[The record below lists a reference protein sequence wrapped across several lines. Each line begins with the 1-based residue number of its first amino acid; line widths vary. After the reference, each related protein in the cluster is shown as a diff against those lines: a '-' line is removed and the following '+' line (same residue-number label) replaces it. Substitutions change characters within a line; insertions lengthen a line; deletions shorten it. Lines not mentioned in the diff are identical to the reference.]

1 MAVAHARPG
10 ELYPDDH
17 RVPSIDRL
25 PAATSVSHCATGGQS
40 LVETR
45 KGPTFHGRLFTLAGR
60 ISPLSGFIVLP
71 THPLLHHYS
80 LSGVTFAFGGAI
92 SSWRPALAMTARRIC
107 FCGPEFLGCLPHLVY
122 PSTATRRT
130 SPKALYKP
138 FFLGRGASRRRRG
151 PAAVLSPPRPA
162 LLSNVSARLCY
173 VYARSHSPR
182 LQKQWAS
189 VASPPSVCTCCL
201 TQSGP
206 VLSVSYTSE
215 SIRRP
220 SGSYNISCLFPLPP
234 FHYLLSCSA
243 GPPLGYLV

>member
-1 MAVAHARPG
+1 MRPG
-10 ELYPDDH
+10 RAHVSWAPLHSSRANKSSVRLYC
-17 RVPSIDRL
+17 L
-25 PAATSVSHCATGGQS
+25 
-40 LVETR
+40 
-45 KGPTFHGRLFTLAGR
+45 
-60 ISPLSGFIVLP
+60 
-71 THPLLHHYS
+71 THPPFAPSLLIVWRHFCFWGRYIELAS
-80 LSGVTFAFGGAI
+80 SAGDDCPPYLLLRPRVSWLLAPSG
-92 SSWRPALAMTARRIC
+92 
-107 FCGPEFLGCLPHLVY
+107 LPLHRHAPHVAQ
-122 PSTATRRT
+122 SFIQA
-130 SPKALYKP
+130 
-138 FFLGRGASRRRRG
+138 FLGRSANRRRRD
-151 PAAVLSPPRPA
+151 PAAVLSLPRPA